1 LVSVESYDRSAAALT
16 GAARRLANAG
26 EIDAVLIADIGG
38 NAVRAVPVIKS
49 GGDRQILGTEMWN
62 TDSSLGGAP
71 AMRGAWFA
79 SVSDGLYSQLATK
92 YRTRFGSAPY
102 RLGSLGYDSVL
113 LTVRIARDWKPGTN
127 FPAAKLV
134 ASDGFGGI
142 DGIFRFN
149 DRGIATRALEV
160 SEVGAGGF
168 RVIDPAP
175 TKW

>member
-1 LVSVESYDRSAAALT
+1 
-16 GAARRLANAG
+16 
-26 EIDAVLIADIGG
+26 
-38 NAVRAVPVIKS
+38 
-49 GGDRQILGTEMWN
+49 
-62 TDSSLGGAP
+62 
-71 AMRGAWFA
+71 MRGSWFA
-79 SVSDGLYSQLATK
+79 SVSDGLYGQLASK
-92 YRTRFGSAPY
+92 YRTRFGKTPY

-127 FPAAKLV
+127 FPSNKLL

-149 DRGIATRALEV
+149 DRGVALRALEV

-175 TKW
+175 SKW